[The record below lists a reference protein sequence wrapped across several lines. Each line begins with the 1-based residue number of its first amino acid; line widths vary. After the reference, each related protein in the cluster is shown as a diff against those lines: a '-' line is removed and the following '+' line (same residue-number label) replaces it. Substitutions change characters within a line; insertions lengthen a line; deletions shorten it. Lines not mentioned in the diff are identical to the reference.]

1 MLLAEG
7 PLSLCGRLR
16 PCDGTLPSSLEL
28 MHRKCDRCS
37 ESECSWLHRQPLRVP
52 SGAEPVVEFRRS
64 PRHGEMQL
72 TVVQR
77 DRIGLVLDVFRV
89 LLDTYFEIRTASSQ
103 VLAGSHGECD
113 LCVVHVAFF
122 DPLYHTEGELGS
134 TLVDGASVSLGVEH
148 ARAMLLTT
156 LRDKGLDAAEE
167 GDVAAYSCAEISS
180 YETYLEMRLETALRV
195 ESRQCTAETLPQLVS
210 LLRAHDFDVRS
221 AELCSPPLMMPPSEP
236 PTCPCKECLRE
247 EEQKLRD
254 EEARRRAQM
263 PPVSLQL
270 GLAEL
275 DGSPVMA
282 AERLQCL
289 RRLCQ
294 QLCGEGCAVETRV
307 PHRVRRDMEM
317 RGQGTPEAV
326 LGVDAA
332 ESSLQRLNLL
342 PELRSLMAVTAAES
356 PRTPSADRIDSTLT
370 LTSRESRGGHDSD
383 DSSTSGASLGSNTAA
398 PTSASPRPIR
408 QLNSGG
414 DRMAEAARPTH
425 SISMV
430 SQDLAAE
437 LPSRKLVG
445 TDITLPER
453 IPWSSPPPLPP
464 SRGDSDSVH
473 SRDALRDSPTSPAF
487 GLRCRR
493 AQPDAIGGTL
503 FAAGIPRI
511 HIVRSAG
518 PCTLVGVNALD
529 RPGLAYDMTR
539 AIAEHG
545 LEIHSALLT
554 TTTTSG
560 DSEEDEATAVHA
572 HNYFEVTLPNR
583 RPLWLGSD
591 TQPSRSYD
599 ELCQELRLSLVDAI
613 GNPVLVRNMPDGTAT
628 MIEIS
633 CDERHGLLCDV
644 VEALHSMNLQ
654 LLRARIRSH
663 GIRTRDRFHVT
674 DAWNQPVAREFW
686 GDLRQGLL
694 SAVMGVDC
702 SILAGASARGRGATS
717 GG

>member
-1 MLLAEG
+1 MLLTEG
-7 PLSLCGRLR
+7 PLSLCGRLG

-28 MHRKCDRCS
+28 MHRKRDRGS
-37 ESECSWLHRQPLRVP
+37 ESECLWLHRQPLRVP
-52 SGAEPVVEFRRS
+52 NGAEPVVEFRRS

-103 VLAGSHGECD
+103 VLAGGHGERD

-122 DPLYHTEGELGS
+122 DPLYHAEGELGS

-167 GDVAAYSCAEISS
+167 GDVAAYSCAEVSS

-210 LLRAHDFDVRS
+210 LLRAHEFDVRS

-247 EEQKLRD
+247 QEQKLRE

-275 DGSPVMA
+275 DGSPVVA

-289 RRLCQ
+289 RQLCQ
-294 QLCGEGCAVETRV
+294 QLCGEGCEVETRV
-307 PHRVRRDMEM
+307 PHRVRRDIEG
-317 RGQGTPEAV
+317 RGEGTLEAA

-332 ESSLQRLNLL
+332 ESSLQRLELL
-342 PELRSLMAVTAAES
+342 PELRSLMAVTGAKS
-356 PRTPSADRIDSTLT
+356 PQTASADRIDSTLT
-370 LTSRESRGGHDSD
+370 LTSREGRGGPDSD
-383 DSSTSGASLGSNTAA
+383 DSSTSGASLGSSTAA

-408 QLNSGG
+408 QLNSDG
-414 DRMAEAARPTH
+414 DPMAEAARPTH

-437 LPSRKLVG
+437 LPPRNLVG
-445 TDITLPER
+445 TDVTLPKR
-453 IPWSSPPPLPP
+453 IPWSPPPPPL
-464 SRGDSDSVH
+464 SRGDSDSVR
-473 SRDALRDSPTSPAF
+473 SRDALRGSPTSPAF

-493 AQPDAIGGTL
+493 AQPDAAGGTL

-554 TTTTSG
+554 TTTTNSG
-560 DSEEDEATAVHA
+560 DSDGDEAAAVHA
-572 HNYFEVTLPNR
+572 HNCFEVTLPNR

-591 TQPSRSYD
+591 AQPSRSYD

-613 GNPVLVRNMPDGTAT
+613 GNPVLVRNTPDGTTT

-674 DAWNQPVAREFW
+674 DVWNQPVARELW
-686 GDLRQGLL
+686 GDLRQCLL

-702 SILAGASARGRGATS
+702 SILAGASARRRGETS
-717 GG
+717 GR